1 MSVGLNGNPSFDM
14 STSRVMSEMTKSK
27 KMYACAFAAAL
38 AVMLAPAGVASADET
53 DAEFATYLQAHGV
66 NLGSPSHVVS
76 LARTLC
82 QDLEGGNTQKDEV
95 AELTNSH
102 KLTQDEAEFF
112 VGAATADYCP
122 GKHQPSPPG
131 PG

>member
-1 MSVGLNGNPSFDM
+1 
-14 STSRVMSEMTKSK
+14 MSEMTKK
-27 KMYACAFAAAL
+27 IFACTFGAAL
-38 AVMLAPAGVASADET
+38 AVMLAPAGVASADGT
-53 DAEFATYLQAHGV
+53 DTEFANYLQAHGV
-66 NLGSPSHVVS
+66 NLGSPSYVVS
-76 LARTLC
+76 LALTLC

-102 KLTQDEAEFF
+102 KLTQDQAEFF

>member
-1 MSVGLNGNPSFDM
+1 
-14 STSRVMSEMTKSK
+14 MTK
-27 KMYACAFAAAL
+27 KMYACAFGAAM
-38 AVMLAPAGVASADET
+38 AVMLAPAGAAFADET
-53 DAEFATYLQAHGV
+53 DTEFSNYLQAHGV

-82 QDLEGGNTQKDEV
+82 SDLENGNSQKDEV
-95 AELTNSH
+95 QQITDTH
-102 KLTQDEAEFF
+102 KLTQEEAEFF